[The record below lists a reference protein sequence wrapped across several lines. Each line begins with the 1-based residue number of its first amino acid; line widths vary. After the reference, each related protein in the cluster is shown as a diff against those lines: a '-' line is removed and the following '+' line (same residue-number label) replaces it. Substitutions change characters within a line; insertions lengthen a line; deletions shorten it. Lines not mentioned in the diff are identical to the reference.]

1 MTAWIGEPGIFRLFQ
16 PDRVEVIVTG
26 NEPDE
31 VIEDYL
37 KRGLSPV
44 KVERKGEKVQHQL
57 MEEKP

>member
-1 MTAWIGEPGIFRLFQ
+1 MTWWIGAPGIFRIFK

-26 NEPDE
+26 NESDE

-44 KVERKGEKVQHQL
+44 KVERKGEKVQPHL
-57 MEEKP
+57 MS